1 MKITRT
7 LFVSLLLTSSL
18 LHAADYIVD
27 FTRVE
32 NFESMRPLVT
42 GCNDYSAMELY
53 RDSMQSSKNLEDMR
67 ETFIRTGLGMFN
79 ECPDDI
85 SGPGI
90 ALVKY

>member
-1 MKITRT
+1 MKIA
-7 LFVSLLLTSSL
+7 FSLLIILLLRASL

-32 NFESMRPLVT
+32 DFESIRPLVT

-53 RDSMQSSKNLEDMR
+53 RDRMQNSSNLEDMR
-67 ETFIRTGLGMFN
+67 NTFIQTGFAMFN
-79 ECPDDI
+79 DCPDDI

-90 ALVKY
+90 ALVE